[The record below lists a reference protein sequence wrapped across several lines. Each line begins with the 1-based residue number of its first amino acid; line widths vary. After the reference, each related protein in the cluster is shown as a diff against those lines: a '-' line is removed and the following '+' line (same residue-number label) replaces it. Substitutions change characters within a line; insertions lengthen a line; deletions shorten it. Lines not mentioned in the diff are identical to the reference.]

1 MTLVDNH
8 NHILLA
14 EITEM
19 LAAAKANNVSEF
31 SITEHVSQFREPRE
45 SIRFGSIHPSGRIF
59 QSLKDYN
66 DEFRKAD
73 QLAYSGMKINRGLEV
88 DFSPRFET
96 KLGDFVNQ
104 EEWDIL
110 LCSVHE
116 FEDGKDIERTVR
128 GKADPAFAH
137 EHWREYLRLEQ
148 MAVES
153 DFVPFKVLAHPVRMS
168 RATSVVPTDL
178 DDLLLDLGRTARS
191 RSKAL
196 ELNGRD
202 IDYSPALA
210 RILAAACPTA
220 GCRVNART

>member
-59 QSLKDYN
+59 ESLKENN

-73 QLAYSGMKINRGLEV
+73 RLAYSGMKINRGLEV

-96 KLGDFVNQ
+96 RLGDLVNQ
-104 EEWDIL
+104 EPWDIL
-110 LCSVHE
+110 FSLLPKLE
-116 FEDGKDIERTVR
+116 EG
-128 GKADPAFAH
+128 
-137 EHWREYLRLEQ
+137 RE
-148 MAVES
+148 VEKS
-153 DFVPFKVLAHPVRMS
+153 F
-168 RATSVVPTDL
+168 
-178 DDLLLDLGRTARS
+178 
-191 RSKAL
+191 
-196 ELNGRD
+196 
-202 IDYSPALA
+202 
-210 RILAAACPTA
+210 
-220 GCRVNART
+220 

>member
-19 LAAAKANNVSEF
+19 LAAAKANNVGEL

-73 QLAYSGMKINRGLEV
+73 RLAYSGMKINRGLEV

-104 EEWDIL
+104 ETWDIL

-116 FEDGKDIERTVR
+116 FEDGKDIEKSVR
-128 GKADPAFAH
+128 GIVDPVTAY
-137 EHWREYLRLEQ
+137 ERWREYLRLEQ
-148 MAVES
+148 KALES
-153 DFVPFKVLAHPVRMS
+153 DFVPFKVLSHPVRIS
-168 RATSVVPTDL
+168 RATQTVPVNL
-178 DDLLLDLGRTARS
+178 DDHLLDLAR
-191 RSKAL
+191 
-196 ELNGRD
+196 
-202 IDYSPALA
+202 
-210 RILAAACPTA
+210 
-220 GCRVNART
+220 VARTRNK

>member
-31 SITEHVSQFREPRE
+31 SITEHLSQFREPRE

-73 QLAYSGMKINRGLEV
+73 RLAYSGMKINRGLEV
-88 DFSPRFET
+88 DSSPRFET

-110 LCSVHE
+110 LCSV
-116 FEDGKDIERTVR
+116 DRKST
-128 GKADPAFAH
+128 
-137 EHWREYLRLEQ
+137 RLN
-148 MAVES
+148 S
-153 DFVPFKVLAHPVRMS
+153 SH
-168 RATSVVPTDL
+168 T
-178 DDLLLDLGRTARS
+178 
-191 RSKAL
+191 
-196 ELNGRD
+196 
-202 IDYSPALA
+202 
-210 RILAAACPTA
+210 
-220 GCRVNART
+220 